1 MVCFVNPPDVSQILL
16 TFSVRLNCLLRLAR
30 CGWSTPALIWMLE
43 AHSEAWAAITGKGC
57 VQKGGFTV
65 LCVHVRM
72 KRGKKWGG
80 RGGIWKLK
88 WKIKIEK
95 WKHVSGSVLLCCSC
109 VPAWSGH
116 SLVFR
121 HHWVI
126 NIISRHG
133 CDQSLWLEEPL
144 DVYHTCL
151 RPKQQA
157 GSTVEHQSDAFL
169 PPSLT
174 LALSP
179 PSLHP
184 QVFFLF
190 YFSFSSPASLDL
202 PLSLTSTRVSRCG
215 LDKKK
220 RKKKKKRAWDV
231 SQWKW
236 FPYGVEIFAFKRS
249 LQRGTSSEKMRWCNV
264 FFWLA
269 MLCIRRIK
277 SKRGERMTAS
287 NSAP

>member
-220 RKKKKKRAWDV
+220 RKKKKKTCVGCQSMEVISIRRRDFCFQKIASKGDELR
-231 SQWKW
+231 KD
-236 FPYGVEIFAFKRS
+236 AMM
-249 LQRGTSSEKMRWCNV
+249 QR